1 MSVAVL
7 GATCWA
13 WLIEAGSS
21 VLASGAGAGV
31 ACGWSPTTLIGLP
44 VAVSVWRAAP
54 SVPVAVRVIDGVQR
68 PASTSACV
76 IVWVSGLQL

>member
-1 MSVAVL
+1 M
-7 GATCWA
+7 
-13 WLIEAGSS
+13 
-21 VLASGAGAGV
+21 
-31 ACGWSPTTLIGLP
+31 TLIGLP